1 MRVIARSTLREF
13 WAGRADAR
21 EPALAWYRHV
31 RKATWRSP
39 TDVKRDLGTASILQD
54 GRVVFN
60 IGGNK
65 YRIVA
70 WINYRYQTLYIRF
83 IGTHAQYE
91 RIDAQDI

>member
-1 MRVIARSTLREF
+1 MVC
-13 WAGRADAR
+13 
-21 EPALAWYRHV
+21 
-31 RKATWRSP
+31 
-39 TDVKRDLGTASILQD
+39 
-54 GRVVFN
+54 N

-83 IGTHAQYE
+83 IGTHAQHD